1 MTAPHI
7 KHTAVRIAVS
17 AAFLLSCL
25 FIKQTAAAVGAA
37 VSMCIGQLIPSLYVF
52 LILANLYPPITVSHP
67 EKRLPRGFF
76 GTLLL
81 TVTGGFPIGA
91 VCVRRAYQNG
101 QISLRTAK
109 RLSLVMCCCGPGFL
123 VNFVGGSLCGST
135 AAGWLMFAAQILTL
149 LPEVW
154 FALLRTDPPERNQTK
169 IFVSSG
175 LSESLL
181 AAAKSMANICTVV
194 ILFYA
199 VNGMLSPLLIRIPP
213 VCRELILGLIEVTAG
228 CGTLHSVSGMTR
240 LCLLAFFCG
249 FGGLCVHIQI
259 YGILKECAPR
269 AVLFTAAR
277 LFHAFIQTGVFYLL
291 AKVTGLMQRLSAAN
305 CIAVNQDIPAAN
317 STTSPTMTLLLV
329 CSTLLFCAACAA
341 KLPDA
346 EKFKSKKFWRRY
358 RQS

>member
-240 LCLLAFFCG
+240 LCLACLFLRIRRTMRPYTDLRNFKGMRAARRPFYCGAAVSRVHTNRRLLSACKGHRTDAAPVRRQLHRRESGYPCGKQHDLANHDAAACLFYAAFLRSLRRKTARRG
-249 FGGLCVHIQI
+249 KIQI
-259 YGILKECAPR
+259 QEILET
-269 AVLFTAAR
+269 V
-277 LFHAFIQTGVFYLL
+277 
-291 AKVTGLMQRLSAAN
+291 
-305 CIAVNQDIPAAN
+305 
-317 STTSPTMTLLLV
+317 
-329 CSTLLFCAACAA
+329 
-341 KLPDA
+341 
-346 EKFKSKKFWRRY
+346 
-358 RQS
+358 